1 MNIVEE
7 FNKLKEKPNVFIKIE
22 NIKIGN
28 LKHKLNII
36 TINSKRYVCE
46 ESLHKVLSILTGL
59 DGYEG
64 LENLIKE

>member
-1 MNIVEE
+1 MRLFNVLLILSIVLFFTLKNI
-7 FNKLKEKPNVFIKIE
+7 NDRNNDDIKLST
-22 NIKIGN
+22 
-28 LKHKLNII
+28 I
-36 TINSKRYVCE
+36 TGKRYVCE